1 MTSVSYFEIGG
12 ELIELHADMQYESGN
27 ITAKKRK
34 QQRASARD
42 VKSIGKTS
50 QKLKKTSESSD
61 TWGPAEEFG
70 IGFGLG
76 VGVVFAVATFPVTAV
91 DGPLPF
97 VDVAWAA
104 SVYRTTQ
111 RSVAVGQKIGQAVD
125 SKMGWE

>member
-1 MTSVSYFEIGG
+1 MTHATYFEIGG
-12 ELIELHADMQYESGN
+12 ELIELHADMQYGSGN
-27 ITAKKRK
+27 TTAKKRK

-42 VKSIGKTS
+42 VKSIGKDI
-50 QKLKKTSESSD
+50 KKMEKTVSSKD
-61 TWGPAEEFG
+61 SWGPAEEFG